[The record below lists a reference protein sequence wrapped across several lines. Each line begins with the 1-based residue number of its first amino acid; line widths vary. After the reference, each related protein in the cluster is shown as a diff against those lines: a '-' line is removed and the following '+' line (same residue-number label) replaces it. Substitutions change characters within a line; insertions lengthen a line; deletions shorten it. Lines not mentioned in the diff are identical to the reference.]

1 MAIPRVTSVMVIRV
15 TALALLLFVIVPAV
29 PAAAEQT
36 RAQKLFRNRLLNDR
50 GVSADVKRVLRNG
63 GFVDRDIRFG
73 DLTGDGKS
81 DALVL
86 VNQGGSS
93 GRIALYI
100 FSSHKPRNNDG
111 GGGDELRIRY
121 KAQRLYR
128 ARASLKAR
136 EHQAPARRGRLQDAR
151 LRPGRR
157 AERPGR
163 DTRGRG
169 ALARAARRASAWR
182 KGAWSIACASASAR
196 RRGDYCTETIKS
208 ERGRVFLELRSLSFN
223 GRYTLCVT
231 PPGGSTDCRFFTLR
245 RNGDRYVSQVRWE
258 ANFPDG
264 GVRPLQGRLAAR
276 PGPARAGARLPPR
289 LARQP
294 LQRYDPSPLQGP
306 RRNRVDGR

>member
-1 MAIPRVTSVMVIRV
+1 MAAPRVSSVMVIRA
-15 TALALLLFVIVPAV
+15 TALALLAFVIAPAV

-50 GVSADVKRVLRNG
+50 GVSTDVKRVLRNG

-100 FSSHKPRNNDG
+100 FSSHKPRNDDG

-128 ARASLKAR
+128 ARASLK
-136 EHQAPARRGRLQDAR
+136 QASTD
-151 LRPGRR
+151 RP
-157 AERPGR
+157 
-163 DTRGRG
+163 RG
-169 ALARAARRASAWR
+169 AVVYRTPVYDPGDELNDPGATRVVEVRWRSRRTR
-182 KGAWSIACASASAR
+182 FGVEER
-196 RRGDYCTETIKS
+196 RIVDRVRTRFCSQTGDYCTETIKS
-208 ERGRVFLELRSLSFN
+208 RRGVVYLELRSLSFN

-231 PPGGSTDCRFFTLR
+231 PPGENTDCRFFTLR
-245 RNGDRYVSQVRWE
+245 RSGDRYISHVRWD

-264 GVRPLQGRLAAR
+264 GAGRYRVVWRLG
-276 PGPARAGARLPPR
+276 PDQLGPALGFRS
-289 LARQP
+289 
-294 LQRYDPSPLQGP
+294 D
-306 RRNRVDGR
+306 